1 MTFKTMREQEREA
14 YITGHTSMAKLLAAA
29 HDLELAEVEHEDE
42 EDRAWEKDQEI
53 ARLEEDSEAADT
65 LLTNAKNDIE
75 ELEMTNAR
83 LEREIAELNEL
94 ISDLRHTIRGD
105 K

>member
-1 MTFKTMREQEREA
+1 MTFKTMQELEREA
-14 YITGHTSMAKLLAAA
+14 YITGHTNMAKLLA
-29 HDLELAEVEHEDE
+29 DSDDGEQAEILF

-53 ARLEEDSEAADT
+53 ARLNEDSRAADT

-75 ELEMTNAR
+75 ELELTNAR
-83 LEREIAELNEL
+83 LEREIVELNEL
-94 ISDLRHTIRGD
+94 IADLRHTIRGD

>member
-1 MTFKTMREQEREA
+1 MIFKTMQEQEREA
-14 YITGHTSMAKLLAAA
+14 YITGHTGMAKLLAEAI
-29 HDLELAEVEHEDE
+29 DVEVEHEDE
-42 EDRAWEKDQEI
+42 EDRAWEKDEEI

-65 LLTNAKNDIE
+65 LLTNAKNNIE

-94 ISDLRHTIRGD
+94 IADLRHTARGD

>member
-1 MTFKTMREQEREA
+1 MTFKTMQEQEREA
-14 YITGHTSMAKLLAAA
+14 YITGHTGMANIMAAA
-29 HDLELAEVEHEDE
+29 HDLELAESIE

-53 ARLEEDSEAADT
+53 TRLEEDSEAADT

-94 ISDLRHTIRGD
+94 IADLRHTARGD